1 MADPGPSPTVSSL
14 EVDVV
19 RHAEIWDRIAVSD
32 EALARAARAAFAAAP
47 ADRQEPCEAT
57 IVLTDDA
64 EMRALN
70 RAWRGKDSSTNVL
83 SFPAGYSPGAIV
95 SEPRPLGDV
104 VLAAETVLAE
114 SADRDIPAAD
124 HAAHLVVHGMLHLLG
139 FDHERDEDA
148 EAMEALETRGALH
161 DRHRR
166 SLCGGRA
173 SRPCRGI
180 AMSNAPLSDDELPA
194 ASDQSPEEEPSWLER
209 VLARFGLGEE
219 PDLREVIEDALTR
232 AKGAGDTF
240 SGQERAMLL
249 KTLRFGKLTVEDVM
263 VPRADIIAVEE
274 SMTVAELMAVFR
286 EAEHSRLPV
295 YRETLDDPRGMI
307 HIRDLM
313 SWITTAAEKSGAPS
327 LDLGAVDLASTV
339 GSIDITREILYVPPS
354 MPVLDL
360 LLRMQLSRR
369 HLALVVDEYGGT
381 DGLVSIEDLVE
392 EVVGEIEDEHDVAEE
407 AMIRQDPKL
416 GLIADA
422 RTPIEDLARHLGVEL
437 ATPEQEEDIDTIGG
451 LVFSLAGRIPARGEL
466 VRHPSGIEFEVLEAD
481 PRRIKKLRIHKAQ
494 ERKETPTET
503 PAPESS

>member
-1 MADPGPSPTVSSL
+1 
-14 EVDVV
+14 
-19 RHAEIWDRIAVSD
+19 
-32 EALARAARAAFAAAP
+32 
-47 ADRQEPCEAT
+47 
-57 IVLTDDA
+57 
-64 EMRALN
+64 
-70 RAWRGKDSSTNVL
+70 
-83 SFPAGYSPGAIV
+83 
-95 SEPRPLGDV
+95 
-104 VLAAETVLAE
+104 
-114 SADRDIPAAD
+114 
-124 HAAHLVVHGMLHLLG
+124 
-139 FDHERDEDA
+139 
-148 EAMEALETRGALH
+148 
-161 DRHRR
+161 
-166 SLCGGRA
+166 
-173 SRPCRGI
+173 
-180 AMSNAPLSDDELPA
+180 MSNAPLSDDELPA
-194 ASDQSPEEEPSWLER
+194 ASDPLPEEEPSWLER
-209 VLARFGLGEE
+209 LLARFGLGEE

-232 AKGAGDTF
+232 AKSAGDTF

-249 KTLRFGKLTVEDVM
+249 KTLRFGKLAVEDVM

-313 SWITTAAEKSGAPS
+313 SWITTAAEGSGAPN

-339 GSIDITREILYVPPS
+339 GSIDITREILYAPPS

-407 AMIRQDPKL
+407 AMIREDPRL

-437 ATPEQEEDIDTIGG
+437 VTPEQEEDIDTIGG
-451 LVFSLAGRIPARGEL
+451 VVFSLAGRIPARGEL

-494 ERKETPTET
+494 ERKETPTEM